1 MALDGERRCRARKK
15 RTEENHPRP
24 KSRGDSVY
32 ADGFDAAHILAGG
45 DEPLDHAIGNEQTG
59 SAAHQRQD
67 EDLREV
73 LPKQA
78 PTTRSEEHS
87 LNSSHTVISYAV
99 FCLKK
104 KRRREGGDRD
114 VVVVPK
120 GEPRSTLVW
129 ESLGDV

>member
-78 PTTRSEEHS
+78 PTTATERRADRQFPSAGWAAPPGANRGNPKSGAKHR
-87 LNSSHTVISYAV
+87 
-99 FCLKK
+99 
-104 KRRREGGDRD
+104 KRD
-114 VVVVPK
+114 
-120 GEPRSTLVW
+120 SQ
-129 ESLGDV
+129 